1 MTARQATI
9 YPVYVI
15 SGKDIHLR
23 AQTLQNLRNELL
35 GDDQGIGE
43 IRLDGK
49 TVDLPTVLDELRTL
63 AFLADRKVV
72 VVDDADKFVTDY
84 REELEN
90 YLNNPNSN
98 GVLLLV
104 CDSWRKGTKLDKL
117 IARIGKVLLAETM
130 TTQTLVPWLI
140 EQAAALGKQLTH
152 ACANDL
158 ISVVGTESGRLINE
172 LEKLAMYVGDRK
184 NINSPDIE
192 NICGPTAEESVFQ
205 ITDLMTEGKS
215 KEALH
220 VFKRVL
226 EMDKSAEFTMVG
238 AMGYSLRRLLK
249 ARALID
255 SGISHRE
262 ALAACNVYPKIAQRF
277 IAQLNSLSARRLQSW
292 IRRLAE
298 IDLANKT
305 GLGQARLNLEKFI
318 ICASSTLEK

>member
-1 MTARQATI
+1 
-9 YPVYVI
+9 
-15 SGKDIHLR
+15 
-23 AQTLQNLRNELL
+23 
-35 GDDQGIGE
+35 
-43 IRLDGK
+43 
-49 TVDLPTVLDELRTL
+49 
-63 AFLADRKVV
+63 
-72 VVDDADKFVTDY
+72 
-84 REELEN
+84 
-90 YLNNPNSN
+90 
-98 GVLLLV
+98 
-104 CDSWRKGTKLDKL
+104 
-117 IARIGKVLLAETM
+117 
-130 TTQTLVPWLI
+130 
-140 EQAAALGKQLTH
+140 
-152 ACANDL
+152 
-158 ISVVGTESGRLINE
+158 LINE

-226 EMDKSAEFTMVG
+226 ETDKSAEFTMVG

-249 ARALID
+249 ARSLID

-292 IRRLAE
+292 IRRLGE